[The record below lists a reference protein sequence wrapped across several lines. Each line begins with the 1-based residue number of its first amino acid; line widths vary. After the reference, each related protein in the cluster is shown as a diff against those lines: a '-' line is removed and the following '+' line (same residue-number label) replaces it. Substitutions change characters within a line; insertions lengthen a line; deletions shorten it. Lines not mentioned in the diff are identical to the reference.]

1 LIKYSAFNDIFRRVL
16 LKART
21 IKGWLCL
28 DAIKLAEQGYFL
40 FLTINVSSKGFPS
53 LISLYISISIK
64 EKNKF
69 LYKFSWGLV

>member
-1 LIKYSAFNDIFRRVL
+1 LIKFSAFNDISRRVL
-16 LKART
+16 LKVQAS
-21 IKGWLCL
+21 KGGLCS
-28 DAIKLAEQGYFL
+28 DAIKLAEQSYFL